1 MGRTKKQKGSRL
13 SHRHRASK
21 IWSDR
26 DPHFR
31 RPSLAYFQQL
41 AVMPDPATLAIS
53 GISAAVNTTVTLVK
67 FIHEL
72 KSTPTDVKTCLDLV
86 SRVDEDIQYAIK
98 LRQKH
103 LKHLTSTPDELKR
116 LDRIIAGANQ
126 SILDVGRLLEGCR
139 REAHG
144 GQVPMVGRLKWVMGD
159 STAFS
164 RRTANLQQQHA
175 AINVEIGFL
184 RNLEALQPVK
194 DLLISNTTF
203 ENPELLS
210 MGRRKSSSRLSNF
223 YDIGRRLVSSLP
235 QSFILS
241 KRLGNL

>member
-1 MGRTKKQKGSRL
+1 
-13 SHRHRASK
+13 
-21 IWSDR
+21 
-26 DPHFR
+26 
-31 RPSLAYFQQL
+31 
-41 AVMPDPATLAIS
+41 MPEPTSVAIIS
-53 GISAAVNTTVTLVK
+53 GISTAVNATVTLVK
-67 FIHEL
+67 FVHEL
-72 KSTPTDVKTCLDLV
+72 KTTPIDVKTCLDLV
-86 SRVDEDIQYAIK
+86 SRVDEDIQYVVS
-98 LRQKH
+98 LREKN
-103 LKHLTSTPDELKR
+103 LKHLSSTPDQLKR

-144 GQVPMVGRLKWVMGD
+144 GQVPMMGRMKWVLGD

-184 RNLEALQPVK
+184 RQLETLQPVK

-210 MGRRKSSSRLSNF
+210 MGRRKSLSRLSTF
-223 YDIGRRLVSSLP
+223 GDIGIVPFFAPMIVL
-235 QSFILS
+235 
-241 KRLGNL
+241 KH